1 MPDVWMK
8 ISQASAIFQKMKLE
22 DVVAV
27 LDVFQV
33 SFKKNNSFEIKLQSL
48 KFKHILTY

>member
-27 LDVFQV
+27 LVVAQV
-33 SFKKNNSFEIKLQSL
+33 SFKKNPLLL
-48 KFKHILTY
+48 KSSNIL

>member
-27 LDVFQV
+27 LVVAQV
-33 SFKKNNSFEIKLQSL
+33 SFKNNTFGIKLQSL
-48 KFKHILTY
+48 NFKHILTY